1 MALFAIASHAL
12 APLVSRNSVAL
23 APARRCAGA
32 MAPAAARRFAGAA
45 LSTLPTIAD
54 DDDDEEAALAREEGP
69 VFLGDWDTPA
79 EASRRLLLWG
89 SVFVVPVLGFASVQ
103 NSERAEIAERAEI
116 VEALQKDID
125 RRNRPADEADDVESK
140 APAEPASDWTGSA
153 EEWKQVIDEYR
164 RPVDLGQIFSRKR

>member
-1 MALFAIASHAL
+1 MSHDQNAIAQPKLRDLAVHARTN
-12 APLVSRNSVAL
+12 VRD
-23 APARRCAGA
+23 G
-32 MAPAAARRFAGAA
+32 
-45 LSTLPTIAD
+45 LSNGNEDAKQL
-54 DDDDEEAALAREEGP
+54 LGRREEGP

-164 RPVDLGQIFSRKR
+164 RPVDLGQIFNRKR

>member
-1 MALFAIASHAL
+1 MALAAL
-12 APLVSRNSVAL
+12 SLGSLALLVSRYSLAP
-23 APARRCAGA
+23 APARRCASA
-32 MAPAAARRFAGAA
+32 VAPLPARRCAAVA

-79 EASRRLLLWG
+79 EASRRLLLWSG
-89 SVFVVPVLGFASVQ
+89 VFVTPVLAFASVQ
-103 NSERAEIAERAEI
+103 SNERAEVAERALI

-125 RRNRPADEADDVESK
+125 RRNRPADEADDAESK

-164 RPVDLGQIFSRKR
+164 RPVDLGQIFNRKR